1 MGKKYFDFVIGNP
14 PYQDETTGE
23 QKNYSPQIYNLFMNE
38 YYKVGKKVELIHPA
52 RFLFNAGGTPKAWN
66 HKMLN
71 DPHFKVLYYEQKS
84 GNIFANTDIKGGI
97 AVTYRDESQDF
108 EPIGTFTIYEELNSI
123 KNKVISDAGMSLR
136 TIISNRGLYRFSKL
150 IYKENPK
157 EMERFSD
164 SRISSSA
171 FDRLPEEFFYD
182 RPNDGKEYIEI
193 FGRTSTG
200 REYRWIRKDYVKD
213 IENLYKF
220 KVVLPK
226 SNGTGALGE
235 ILSTPVVLNPMTG
248 YTETFIGIGS
258 FNNIAEANSLLK
270 YIKTKFVRVLLGIL
284 KITQD
289 NTSEKWEFVPLQDF
303 TPNSDIN
310 WSKSIHEIDPQLYR
324 KYGLDEKEINFIETH
339 VKEME

>member
-1 MGKKYFDFVIGNP
+1 
-14 PYQDETTGE
+14 
-23 QKNYSPQIYNLFMNE
+23 
-38 YYKVGKKVELIHPA
+38 
-52 RFLFNAGGTPKAWN
+52 
-66 HKMLN
+66 
-71 DPHFKVLYYEQKS
+71 
-84 GNIFANTDIKGGI
+84 
-97 AVTYRDESQDF
+97 
-108 EPIGTFTIYEELNSI
+108 
-123 KNKVISDAGMSLR
+123 
-136 TIISNRGLYRFSKL
+136 
-150 IYKENPK
+150 
-157 EMERFSD
+157 MERFSD